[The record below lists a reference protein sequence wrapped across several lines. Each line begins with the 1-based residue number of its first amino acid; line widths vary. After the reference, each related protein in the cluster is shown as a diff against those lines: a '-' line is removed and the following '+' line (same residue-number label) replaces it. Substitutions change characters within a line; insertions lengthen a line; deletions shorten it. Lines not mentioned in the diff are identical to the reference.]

1 MASVKQTAI
10 PKVDAR
16 PMCFSVMPFDPNF
29 NDISG
34 IIERSADA
42 AGMRYVRGDLRNQPG
57 SVMAQIIRDIRA
69 AAVVVAD
76 VTGHNPNVF
85 YELGIAHQEKGPSRV
100 VIITQSTEKSPFD
113 VSEFRQLA
121 YTNTE
126 NGKRELANLLPQALQ
141 RAMHAEPESEHWSV
155 IRGKL
160 QRTKVIVRDLRRLLG
175 LVEDKGRI
183 RKIKAEPLDEF
194 QIRIQA
200 GLGSLAI
207 SNEEPPDQN
216 EGPEYDALLREERD
230 LLRRVLLKG
239 ARCKVLLN
247 PVRIFAKQMVPER
260 LQARYRRLIGLLQG
274 RSDLKGKAGKDDLAA
289 MKRCEWTLNPV
300 PMPNLLILGDDVAY
314 EGFKQSG
321 ARGFERTRCE
331 TSPKVVKDLIT
342 SFDAHF
348 DDCRTYGEQEDLA
361 VTLQRYY
368 DEAVG
373 RHGGR

>member
-1 MASVKQTAI
+1 
-10 PKVDAR
+10 
-16 PMCFSVMPFDPNF
+16 MCFSVMPFDPNF

-34 IIERSADA
+34 VIERSADA

-85 YELGIAHQEKGPSRV
+85 YELGIAHQEKGPGRV

-126 NGKRELANLLPQALQ
+126 SGKSDLAKALPEALR

-175 LVEDKGRI
+175 LVEENGRL
-183 RKIKAEPLDEF
+183 RKIKAAPLDGFE
-194 QIRIQA
+194 IRVQA

-207 SNEEPPDQN
+207 SNQEPADKD
-216 EGPEYDALLREERD
+216 EGPAYDALLRAERD
-230 LLRRVLLKG
+230 LLRQVLVKG

-274 RSDLKGKAGKDDLAA
+274 RSDLKGKAGKDDLTA
-289 MKRCEWTLNPV
+289 MDRCQWALNPV
-300 PMPNLLILGDDVAY
+300 PMPNLLILGDEVAY

-321 ARGFERTRCE
+321 SRGFERTRCE
-331 TSPKVVKDLIT
+331 TSPKVVQELAE
-342 SFDAHF
+342 SFDTHF
-348 DDCRTYGEQEDLA
+348 DDCCKYGDQEDLA
-361 VTLQRYY
+361 VTLQRFL
-368 DEAVG
+368 DEAVA
-373 RHGGR
+373 RHDGQ